1 VSSPYRDGP
10 GAAAAPNVLVC
21 SALDPS
27 GGAGFLAD
35 ASVVRALGGR
45 PVGVLTALTVQDTR
59 GMRSCHELDSDVVGA
74 QLSTLLS
81 DVEVR
86 GVKLGILGSSA
97 VVRELGEHLSL
108 TAAPVVWDPVMAP
121 TQGEVSFG
129 RELFRLALSEL
140 GPHLALITPNS
151 EELGLLAG
159 TPVKSL
165 AEAVEGA
172 KVFAQIAKVAV
183 LVKGGHLGTDQA
195 VDVLCHEGGLEYF
208 KAPRLPGHD
217 VHGTGCALSSAI
229 ATQLALGMPLVE
241 ACRAAK
247 QFVAERIS
255 HPVTPGRG
263 APAAM

>member
-1 VSSPYRDGP
+1 MSSPYRDTHGE
-10 GAAAAPNVLVC
+10 AAEPNVLIC

-59 GMRSCHELDSDVVGA
+59 GMRSCHELDRDVVGA
-74 QLSTLLS
+74 QLGTLLT

-86 GVKLGILGSSA
+86 GVKLGILGSAA

-121 TQGEVSFG
+121 TQGEVTFG
-129 RELFRLALSEL
+129 GDLFQLALAEL
-140 GPHLALITPNS
+140 GPHLTLITPNS
-151 EELGLLAG
+151 QELGLLAG
-159 TPVKSL
+159 TAVANL

-172 KVFAQIAKVAV
+172 KVFARIAKVAV

-195 VDVLCHEGGLEYF
+195 VDVLCHEGGIEYF
-208 KAPRLPGHD
+208 TGPRLQTAD

-229 ATQLALGMPLVE
+229 ATHLALGMPLVE
-241 ACRAAK
+241 ACRSAK
-247 QFVAERIS
+247 QFVADRIARA
-255 HPVTPGRG
+255 VTPGRG
-263 APAAM
+263 APAVM